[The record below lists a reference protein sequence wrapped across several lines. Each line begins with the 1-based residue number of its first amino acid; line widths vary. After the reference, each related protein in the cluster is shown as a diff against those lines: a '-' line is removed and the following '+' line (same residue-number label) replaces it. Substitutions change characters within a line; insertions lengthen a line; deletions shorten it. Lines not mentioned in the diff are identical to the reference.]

1 MPRSRDTGKET
12 DMKAAAALLGLA
24 LLAGCAG
31 RSSDDGTLAAM
42 GGARGWVRPQ
52 PAYNP
57 NEAALLGAIIAN
69 RPRPYYLPMPTPPM
83 QQQTMRLQTTCSTIG
98 QQTYCQ

>member
-1 MPRSRDTGKET
+1 
-12 DMKAAAALLGLA
+12 MKAAAALLGLA

-52 PAYNP
+52 AAYNP

-69 RPRPYYLPMPTPPM
+69 RPQPVQSDYQPWRYLPAPTPPM